1 MVTLKEIVNKFDP
14 NVPYIPSSPKHGW
27 GKSKSLEEGDSHYWG
42 VWHGKEPFS
51 VYKEKI
57 GRFVSEYGFQALPH
71 INTINKFTEASDRL
85 IDSPVMK
92 AHQKSPIG
100 FERIDEYLLQHYK
113 KPKNL
118 ESYVYVSQ
126 ILQAEGIKT
135 AIEAHRR
142 AMPRCMGTLYWQ
154 LNDCWPAVSWSS
166 QDYYGRKKALG
177 YWIRNEYA
185 PVLISPVTEDE
196 KVKVYVISDNLV
208 SGKGDLTLELIDF
221 SGKVLWS
228 NLKSVEIP
236 ANSSRV
242 VFEASVSEIIQQY
255 DIREILLIAT
265 LKVHEQVLSE
275 NILYFDLPKNLNLQ
289 LPNITSKFTQ
299 VPEGYKV
306 ELSTDKLVKNL
317 SLRMPF
323 KGELPENFFD
333 LIPGKPRTFIYSTKT
348 KFPDISKM
356 VRITSLIDTY

>member
-1 MVTLKEIVNKFDP
+1 
-14 NVPYIPSSPKHGW
+14 
-27 GKSKSLEEGDSHYWG
+27 
-42 VWHGKEPFS
+42 
-51 VYKEKI
+51 
-57 GRFVSEYGFQALPH
+57 
-71 INTINKFTEASDRL
+71 
-85 IDSPVMK
+85 MK

-185 PVLISPVTEDE
+185 PVLISPVIEDE

-265 LKVHEQVLSE
+265 LKDHEQVVSE
-275 NILYFDLPKNLNLQ
+275 NTLYFDLPKNLNLQ

-333 LIPGKPRTFIYSTKT
+333 LIPGKPRTFIYSTTT

-356 VRITSLIDTY
+356 VRMTSLVDSY